1 MKTEPKETQTF
12 VSASGNLL
20 SGSLSLSLS
29 LCVAGR
35 LETEKE
41 SARGKMEKK
50 GLFSYLPPPVSFFF
64 FNIANFSGIL
74 NRVKKSA
81 LIFRIEDQITQKRL
95 IVS

>member
-20 SGSLSLSLS
+20 SGSLSLSLFVS
-29 LCVAGR
+29 QGGWR
-35 LETEKE
+35 QKKK
-41 SARGKMEKK
+41 ARGGQWKRK
-50 GLFSYLPPPVSFFF
+50 VSFPIFHRPFLFF

-81 LIFRIEDQITQKRL
+81 LIFRIEDRITQKRI